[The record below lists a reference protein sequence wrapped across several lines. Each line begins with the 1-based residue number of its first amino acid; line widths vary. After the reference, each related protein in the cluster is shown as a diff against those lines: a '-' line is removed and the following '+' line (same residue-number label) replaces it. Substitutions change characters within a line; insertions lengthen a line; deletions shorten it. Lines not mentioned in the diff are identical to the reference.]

1 MLGEFKYDDI
11 RIYVHGSGNCFGP
24 FDDTLAEQACDN
36 DPFRSVASALVQ
48 VSLVCDSFGL
58 HDWLFVGFLE
68 DLWQLYRDFNLVL
81 YWRSLFHGCVFF
93 LGVDIT
99 AHSASD

>member
-11 RIYVHGSGNCFGP
+11 RIYVHGSGNRFGS

-36 DPFRSVASALVQ
+36 DPRRSVASTLVQ
-48 VSLVCDSFGL
+48 ISLVSDSFGL
-58 HDWLFVGFLE
+58 YDWFFVGLLE
-68 DLWQLYRDFNLVL
+68 GLWQLYRNFNLVV
-81 YWRSLFHGCVFF
+81 YCGSLFHGSLFF